1 MSTLQR
7 VCAVIERTIRA
18 LKGAADLADMQM
30 RERPGGV
37 EEVRLYARLAVLE
50 DVHQVADG
58 HVAHRVPPL
67 HRRRDARG
75 RRVQDL
81 QQVRCVFTYVTYSSH
96 VNVAIASFPSETA
109 FENNMSLLKESG
121 KTGNFIKLYNTY

>member
-58 HVAHRVPPL
+58 HVAHGVPPL

-81 QQVRCVFTYVTYSSH
+81 EQQRCVFIH
-96 VNVAIASFPSETA
+96 VRDVARST
-109 FENNMSLLKESG
+109 LLLRHFKSKCLG
-121 KTGNFIKLYNTY
+121 KIKRVFSK